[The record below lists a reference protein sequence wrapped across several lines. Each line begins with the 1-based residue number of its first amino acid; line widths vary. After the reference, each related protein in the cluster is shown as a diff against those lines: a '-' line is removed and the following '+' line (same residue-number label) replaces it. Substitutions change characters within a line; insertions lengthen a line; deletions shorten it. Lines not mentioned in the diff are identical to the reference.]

1 MIKPDKIRILSGQ
14 LFIII
19 INKTINKIIDRKGMM
34 NY

>member
-14 LFIII
+14 FGQLFII
-19 INKTINKIIDRKGMM
+19 TINKIIDRKGMM